1 MFSLAWHK
9 GKNKWK
15 LLVEPHQHQHFYC
28 IKVQESIKIMSVMP
42 LLQTVS
48 LIIVFPL
55 GGTILKVSNVQTG
68 TYVGHNYLITELM
81 GSL

>member
-1 MFSLAWHK
+1 
-9 GKNKWK
+9 
-15 LLVEPHQHQHFYC
+15 
-28 IKVQESIKIMSVMP
+28 MSVMP
-42 LLQTVS
+42 LLQAVS